1 MGRCGHTRARALLSL
16 CIRKVA
22 TYTPR
27 MISWKPITMSLGAV
41 SLTTAILVAVDNG
54 AELEHLEI
62 AYLFPTALI
71 AVLYGS
77 NFAFLTS
84 CASAI
89 TAAYFLLPPRFSLY
103 IANPL
108 HIAELGFFIVVA
120 LIAGKIVSLLTHDGP
135 SQSLDATYRKRGS
148 CETARQPVAADT
160 GEPGP
165 VSSTPSRP
173 PNVC

>member
-1 MGRCGHTRARALLSL
+1 MA
-16 CIRKVA
+16 
-22 TYTPR
+22 
-27 MISWKPITMSLGAV
+27 SWKPITMSFGAV
-41 SLTTAILVAVDNG
+41 SLTTAILIAVDSG

-89 TAAYFLLPPRFSLY
+89 TAAYFLLPPRFSLH

-108 HIAELGFFIVVA
+108 HIVELGFFVVVA
-120 LIAGKIVSLLTHDGP
+120 LIAGKIVSLLMHDAP
-135 SQSLDATYRKRGS
+135 RQLLDATRQDREAAKRHGNS
-148 CETARQPVAADT
+148 ASRTIAEQQAD
-160 GEPGP
+160 
-165 VSSTPSRP
+165 ST
-173 PNVC
+173 

>member
-1 MGRCGHTRARALLSL
+1 MG
-16 CIRKVA
+16 
-22 TYTPR
+22 
-27 MISWKPITMSLGAV
+27 SWKPITMSLGAV

-71 AVLYGS
+71 AVVYGS

-89 TAAYFLLPPRFSLY
+89 TAAYFLLPPKFSLY

-108 HIAELGFFIVVA
+108 HIAELGFFVVVA

-135 SQSLDATYRKRGS
+135 TPRPAAIPGERGGP
-148 CETARQPVAADT
+148 ARSRQLGAADN
-160 GEPGP
+160 G
-165 VSSTPSRP
+165 
-173 PNVC
+173 

>member
-1 MGRCGHTRARALLSL
+1 
-16 CIRKVA
+16 
-22 TYTPR
+22 

-84 CASAI
+84 TASAL

-108 HIAELGFFIVVA
+108 HIAELGFFVVVA
-120 LIAGKIVSLLTHDGP
+120 LIAGKIVSLLTFDTP
-135 SQSLDATYRKRGS
+135 T
-148 CETARQPVAADT
+148 QPVEATRQERAAAKRHDNSA
-160 GEPGP
+160 
-165 VSSTPSRP
+165 SSTLTEENKLTPT
-173 PNVC
+173 